1 MFFKHNLF
9 YHNVIF
15 DIIKNMKF
23 LQKYEDYI
31 IFSVAIAV
39 ISLSSLYSYLLFHTL
54 AELYSII
61 IGAMIFIIAL
71 NLRDKIEQG
80 YLNLLGISY
89 LFIVII
95 DLIHTLSYKGINIF
109 QGFDAN
115 LPTQLW
121 ISARYLES
129 FSFLF
134 ATFFINIRVRM
145 YPLIFIYS
153 AITAIILL
161 SIFFFKIFPDCYIE
175 GKGLTA
181 FKIYSEYIICLI
193 LGISLFFIRK
203 NRKSFPNATFQYLQL
218 ALITTILAE
227 LSFTKYV
234 SVYGA
239 FNFIGHIFKIISFFF
254 IYKAIVKTVF
264 TDPFNLL
271 WKKLKES
278 EENLKNAYIKLNTY
292 TEVLDLIFVVLDRNG
307 KIMRINQKG
316 AEKLG
321 YTKEELMDK
330 DWIDTV
336 IPEKDR
342 ERMKVIFDIIISGEI
357 EIPSYFENKVLRK
370 DGSERIFAWHNTVL
384 RDTEGKIIA
393 TVSAGEDITDKKVYD
408 ENREKLIEELQ
419 KALENIRTLKG
430 LIPICAWCK
439 KIRNDEGYWMKLEMY
454 LREHTEA
461 EFTHGMCP
469 ECYEKMKRELD
480 KKNNF

>member
-1 MFFKHNLF
+1 
-9 YHNVIF
+9 
-15 DIIKNMKF
+15 MKS

-31 IFSVAIAV
+31 LFSVTIGI

-54 AELYSII
+54 SELYSII
-61 IGAMIFIIAL
+61 IGAIIFIIAF

-80 YLNLLGISY
+80 YISLLGISY

-95 DLIHTLSYKGINIF
+95 DLIHTLAFKGMNIF
-109 QGFDAN
+109 KGFDAN

-129 FSFLF
+129 LSFLF
-134 ATFFINIRVRM
+134 ATFFINRRVRI
-145 YPLIFIYS
+145 YPLLFFYS

-161 SIFFFKIFPDCYIE
+161 SIFFFKNFPDCYIE

-181 FKIYSEYIICLI
+181 FKIYSEYLICIILV
-193 LGISLFFIRK
+193 ISLIFIRR
-203 NRKSFPNATFQYLQL
+203 NRESFPEITFQYLQL
-218 ALITTILAE
+218 ALVTTILAE
-227 LSFTKYV
+227 LSFTQYV

-292 TEVLDLIFVVLDRNG
+292 TEVLDLIFVVIDRKG
-307 KIMRINQKG
+307 RIILINKRG

-321 YTKEELMDK
+321 YVKEELIGK
-330 DWIDTV
+330 DWFSMV
-336 IPEKDR
+336 IPEK
-342 ERMKVIFDIIISGEI
+342 ERNAIKTVFDSMLSGHI
-357 EIPSYFENKVLRK
+357 EITSYFENKILRK
-370 DGSERIFAWHNTVL
+370 DGTERIFAWHNTVL
-384 RDTEGKIIA
+384 KDIDGKILA

-408 ENREKLIEELQ
+408 ENREKLIKELQ
-419 KALENIRTLKG
+419 KALENIKTLKG
-430 LIPICAWCK
+430 LIPICSWCK
-439 KIRNDEGYWMKLEMY
+439 KIRNDEGYWMQLERY
-454 LREHTEA
+454 IRDHTEA

-469 ECYEKMKRELD
+469 ECYEKMKKEVD
-480 KKNNF
+480 KKNTL

>member
-1 MFFKHNLF
+1 
-9 YHNVIF
+9 
-15 DIIKNMKF
+15 MKF

-31 IFSVAIAV
+31 FFLIVLSV
-39 ISLSSLYSYLLFHTL
+39 ISLSALYNYLLFHTL

-61 IGAMIFIIAL
+61 IGAMIFIIAY
-71 NLRDKIEQG
+71 NLGDKIEQG
-80 YLNLLGISY
+80 YLNFLGISY
-89 LFIVII
+89 LFIVIL
-95 DLIHTLSYKGINIF
+95 DLIHTLSFKGMNIF

-134 ATFFINIRVRM
+134 ATFFIDKRVRI
-145 YPLIFIYS
+145 YPLMFLYS

-161 SIFFFKIFPDCYIE
+161 SIFFFKFFPDCYIE
-175 GKGLTA
+175 GKGLTS
-181 FKIYSEYIICLI
+181 FKIYSEYVICLI
-193 LGISLFFIRK
+193 LAISLILMRK
-203 NRKSFPNATFQYLQL
+203 NRKSFPDLTFQYVQL
-218 ALITTILAE
+218 GLITSIFAE

-234 SVYGA
+234 SVYDA

-254 IYKAIVKTVF
+254 IYKAIVKTAF
-264 TDPFNLL
+264 KDPFNLL

-278 EENLKNAYIKLNTY
+278 EQNLKNAYIKLDTY
-292 TEVLDLIFVVLDRNG
+292 TEVLDLIFVVLDRTG
-307 KIMRINQKG
+307 KIMRINRKG

-321 YTKEELMDK
+321 YTKEELMWK
-330 DWIDTV
+330 DWINTV

-342 ERMKVIFDIIISGEI
+342 EGVKLIFDSVISGEI
-357 EIPSYFENKVLRK
+357 EITHYFESKVLRK

-384 RDTEGKIIA
+384 RDTEGKIVA

-408 ENREKLIEELQ
+408 ENREKLIEELK

-430 LIPICAWCK
+430 LIPICSWCK
-439 KIRNDEGYWMKLEMY
+439 KIRNDEGYWMKLESY
-454 LREHTEA
+454 LKQHTEA
-461 EFTHGMCP
+461 EFTHSICP
-469 ECYEKMKRELD
+469 ECYDKMKKEIE

>member
-1 MFFKHNLF
+1 
-9 YHNVIF
+9 
-15 DIIKNMKF
+15 MKF

-31 IFSVAIAV
+31 LFLIAIV
-39 ISLSSLYSYLLFHTL
+39 GISLSSLYSYLLFHTF

-61 IGAMIFIIAL
+61 IGLMIFTITF
-71 NLRDKIEQG
+71 NLRDKIDQG
-80 YLNLLGISY
+80 YLNFLGIAY
-89 LFIVII
+89 LFIAII
-95 DLIHTLSYKGINIF
+95 DLIHTLAYKGMNIF
-109 QGFDAN
+109 KGFDAN

-134 ATFFINIRVRM
+134 AIFFINKKVRI
-145 YPLIFIYS
+145 YPLIFVYF
-153 AITAIILL
+153 AITAIVLL
-161 SIFFFKIFPDCYIE
+161 SIFHFKNFPDCYIE

-181 FKIYSEYIICLI
+181 FKIYSEYLICLI
-193 LGISLFFIRK
+193 LGISLFYIRK
-203 NRKSFPNATFQYLQL
+203 YREFFPNVTFQYLKL

-227 LSFTKYV
+227 FSFTQYV

-254 IYKAIVKTVF
+254 IYKAIVKTAL

-292 TEVLDLIFVVLDRNG
+292 TEVLDLVFVVIDREG
-307 KIMRINQKG
+307 KIMRINKKG

-321 YTKEELMDK
+321 YTKEELIGK
-330 DWIDTV
+330 DWFEIM
-336 IPEKDR
+336 IPEKER
-342 ERMKVIFDIIISGEI
+342 ESMRIVFDSIISGEV
-357 EIPSYFENKVLRK
+357 ELAGYFENKVLRK
-370 DGSERIFAWHNTVL
+370 DGTERIFAWHNTVL
-384 RDTEGKIIA
+384 RDTQGRIIA

-408 ENREKLIEELQ
+408 EQREKLIEELK

-439 KIRNDEGYWMKLEMY
+439 KIRNDEGYWIRLETY
-454 LREHTEA
+454 LKEHTEA
-461 EFTHGMCP
+461 EFTHSMCP
-469 ECYEKMKRELD
+469 DCYEKMKREFE
-480 KKNNF
+480 KANNF